1 VTRALPLLLLLG
13 ACVSYKAAPVDMEAT
28 VLEAPKPPEG
38 ALPYDKAV
46 EWAVLHNPDLL
57 ALRKRAAPV
66 NLSVP
71 PEPPELEAGI
81 DSDQNPELI
90 LVLDVFSLLGMGR
103 RGADKALARARQNE
117 AWMAHHE
124 RAREIAGEIAE
135 AYEIERVLAALPMP
149 EAAFDPAPY
158 VRAGFAP
165 ASAESVMA
173 ATAEALRAERQRRD
187 AERAANRLALL
198 RLLGAAPLA
207 TVEIAPADAP
217 WPEPPTADWRLILK
231 SRADLQRQLAAYEV
245 AEGEFRRA
253 VAEQYPALV
262 VSPSVG
268 GDPLDFFGAVAITLP
283 FGASKEARAAEA
295 ARDAARLE
303 LQGAVL
309 DGLRDA
315 ETARHEAAAAASELA
330 AARMR
335 RSAQDEILRTALA
348 ELEGRSGSFL
358 DVVFSVEGLIDA
370 AAAER
375 EAALAEVRARL
386 AAARAAGW
394 PVLP

>member
-1 VTRALPLLLLLG
+1 
-13 ACVSYKAAPVDMEAT
+13 
-28 VLEAPKPPEG
+28 
-38 ALPYDKAV
+38 V
-46 EWAVLHNPDLL
+46 EWAVLHNPDIL
-57 ALRKRAAPV
+57 ALRKRAAAV
-66 NLSVP
+66 NVSVP
-71 PEPPELEAGI
+71 TEPPEFEAGI
-81 DSDQNPELI
+81 DSDQNPELT

-124 RAREIAGEIAE
+124 RAREISYEIAE
-135 AYEIERVLAALPMP
+135 AYEIERVLASLPMP
-149 EAAFDPAPY
+149 DAAFDPAPY

-165 ASAESVMA
+165 ASAEDVMR
-173 ATAEALRAERQRRD
+173 ATAESLRAEGRRRE
-187 AERAANRLALL
+187 AERAANRLRLL
-198 RLLGAAPLA
+198 RLLGASPLA
-207 TVEIAPADAP
+207 AVEIAPAGSP
-217 WPEPPTADWRLILK
+217 WPEAPPADWRAIVK
-231 SRADLQRQLAAYEV
+231 SRADLQRRLASYEV
-245 AEGEFRRA
+245 AEKEFRRA

-268 GDPLDFFGAVAITLP
+268 GDPTDFFGLVAITLP

-303 LQGAVL
+303 IQGAIL

-315 ETARHEAAAAASELA
+315 EAARHEAAAAEAEFSA
-330 AARMR
+330 ATMR
-335 RSAQDEILRTALA
+335 RAAQQEILRTARA
-348 ELEGRSGSFL
+348 ELEGREGSFL
-358 DVVFSVEGLIDA
+358 DVIFSIEGLIDA

-375 EAALAEVRARL
+375 EAALGEVRARL